1 MVAIAKAPTTIDKLR
16 ILSQDSQYD
25 LACACGTR
33 DDEHRKRSIDNRW
46 IYPVALPDG
55 RHTFLFKTLVS
66 NVCSNDCKYCP
77 LRADRDPQ
85 RCMMNPD
92 EIVAAFMQYYR
103 AGLVSGL
110 FLSSGVTGTPDTTM
124 ERINGAARI
133 LRNRVGFKGYMHLKI
148 IPGASDAAIDE
159 AVSLASAV
167 SLNIETAGE
176 KHFEKLTARK
186 NYLND
191 VIRPIKRISTLTAK
205 GTRYQRV
212 SHTTQ
217 FVVGAAGETDKDLV
231 KYMWGLYKKL
241 KLDRIYF
248 SAYQRGAGS
257 SDLPGEAGLLTDNQ
271 LLTREHRLYQ
281 TDWLIRKYGFSINE
295 IPFES
300 GEFLSLEHDPKEMWA
315 RANPHA
321 FPVNLNEADQWQ
333 LLRIPG
339 IGLITVKRI
348 LKARETHS
356 RIRSLDDLGLVGKR
370 HAKARGYVCV

>member
-339 IGLITVKRI
+339 IGLVTVKRI
-348 LKARETHS
+348 LKARETGM